1 MKIYYKNGGSG
12 SLLVRGVDGKR
23 ITIRPGVNT
32 VPDDVGADLI
42 AKYPK
47 VITGDEEA
55 QAAKANSVKVTDEN
69 AALKAEN
76 KELKDQVAKLQL
88 IAAQVP
94 VASVKDSAKDKRI
107 AELEKQLA
115 EFEKL
120 TAPDA

>member
-23 ITIRPGVNT
+23 ITIKPGVNT
-32 VPDDVGADLI
+32 VPDEVGADLI

-47 VITGDEEA
+47 VISGDEEA

-76 KELKDQVAKLQL
+76 KELKDRIAKLQL

-94 VASVKDSAKDKRI
+94 VDDGAKDKRI